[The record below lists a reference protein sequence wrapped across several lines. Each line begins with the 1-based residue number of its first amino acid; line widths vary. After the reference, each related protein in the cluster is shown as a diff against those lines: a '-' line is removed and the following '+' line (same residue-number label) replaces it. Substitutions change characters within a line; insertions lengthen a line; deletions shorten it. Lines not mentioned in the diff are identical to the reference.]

1 MKIDVKKG
9 NLERFVTP
17 ATAVFLFEGEEPAGS
32 AALLDRAS
40 GGLVTELLKAGDFK
54 GKLHA
59 TALLYPGKVL
69 PARRLILVGLG
80 KRNDVTIDRI
90 RGAFAAA
97 AREARR
103 LDAKDFAA
111 STDIGLPEEKPERIA
126 AAAVEGVLL
135 GLYRYLPYKT
145 VDREE
150 FRELRSFAIV
160 ETDGARGNALR
171 KAAAEAEAVSRA
183 VCFVRDLVSAPGNEM
198 TPDRMAK
205 EAKKMAAGREL
216 AVKVLDGPAM
226 RKLGMNALLGVARGS
241 AQPPRLIVVEHR
253 GGKKGTA
260 PVVLVGKGIT
270 FDSGGISLKPADNM
284 GEMKDDMAGGAAVLG
299 VLLAA
304 ADIGLPLNVV
314 GLVPAVENLP
324 DGKAYRPGDVLTTHS
339 GQTVEIMSTDAE
351 GRLILADALSYARK
365 RYRPAAV
372 IDLATLTGACV
383 IALGDLG
390 MGLFGTDADLNAR
403 IRAAAAETGDLVWEM
418 PLWDEYVELIKSDIA
433 DWKNTGGRS
442 GGAITAALF
451 LKQFAGEGPWAH
463 LDIAGASWLKKDRP
477 WTPKGASGIGVR
489 LMVEVLKRWSA
500 PA

>member
-1 MKIDVKKG
+1 MKIDLKKES
-9 NLERFVTP
+9 LERFVTP
-17 ATAVFLFEGEEPAGS
+17 AAAVFLFEGEEPSGS

-54 GKLHA
+54 GKLYA
-59 TALLYPGKVL
+59 TALLYTGKAL

-80 KRNDVTIDRI
+80 KRKEVTLDRI

-103 LDAKDFAA
+103 LDVKDFAA
-111 STDIGLPEEKPERIA
+111 SMDVGLPEEMPERIA

-150 FRELRSFAIV
+150 FRELKSFTIV
-160 ETDGARGNALR
+160 EADGARGKAVR

-205 EAKKMAAGREL
+205 EAKKMAAGRKL
-216 AVKVLDGPAM
+216 AVKVFGEPDL

-241 AQPPRLIVVEHR
+241 NEPPRLIAVEHR
-253 GGKKGTA
+253 GGKRGAA

-270 FDSGGISLKPADNM
+270 FDSGGISLKPAENM

-299 VLLAA
+299 VLQAA

-324 DGKAYRPGDVLTTHS
+324 DGKAYRPGDVLTTFS

-351 GRLILADALSYARK
+351 GRLILADALAYARK
-365 RYRPAAV
+365 HYRPTAL
-372 IDLATLTGACV
+372 IDMATLTGACV
-383 IALGDLG
+383 VALGDLG
-390 MGLFGTDADLNAR
+390 TGLFGTDADLNAR
-403 IRAAAAETGDLVWEM
+403 IRAAAAATGELVWEM
-418 PLWDEYVELIKSDIA
+418 PLWDDYVELIKSDVA

-463 LDIAGASWLKKDRP
+463 LDIAGAAWLKKDRP

-489 LMVEVLKRWSA
+489 LLVEVLKQWSA
-500 PA
+500 PT

>member
-17 ATAVFLFEGEEPAGS
+17 AAAVFLFEGEKPAGS
-32 AALLDRAS
+32 AAFLDQAT

-59 TALLYPGKVL
+59 TALLYPRKAL

-80 KRNDVTIDRI
+80 KRKEVTLDRI

-103 LDAKDFAA
+103 LDAKDLAA
-111 STDIGLPEEKPERIA
+111 STDIGLPEDMPERIA

-145 VDREE
+145 VDRAE
-150 FRELRSFAIV
+150 FRELGSFTIV
-160 ETDGARGNALR
+160 EADGARGKAIR

-205 EAKKMAAGREL
+205 EAKKMAAGRKL
-216 AVKVLDGPAM
+216 AVKVFGEPEL

-241 AQPPRLIVVEHR
+241 AQPPRLIAVEHR
-253 GGKKGTA
+253 GGKRGAA

-270 FDSGGISLKPADNM
+270 FDSGGISLKPAENM

-299 VLLAA
+299 VMQAA
-304 ADIGLPLNVV
+304 ADIDLPLNVV

-365 RYRPAAV
+365 RYRPAAI
-372 IDLATLTGACV
+372 IDMATLTGACV
-383 IALGDLG
+383 VALGDLG
-390 MGLFGTDADLNAR
+390 TGLFGTDADLNAR
-403 IRAAAAETGDLVWEM
+403 VRAAAAETGDLVWEM
-418 PLWDEYVELIKSDIA
+418 PLWEEYVELIKSDIA

-477 WTPKGASGIGVR
+477 WTPKGASGVGVR

>member
-17 ATAVFLFEGEEPAGS
+17 AAAVFLFEGEEPAGS
-32 AALLDRAS
+32 AALLDKTS

-59 TALLYPGKVL
+59 TALLYPGKAL

-80 KRNDVTIDRI
+80 KRTDVTIDRI

-103 LDAKDFAA
+103 LDAKDLAA
-111 STDIGLPEEKPERIA
+111 STDIGLPEEKPGRIA
-126 AAAVEGVLL
+126 AAAVDGVLL

-150 FRELRSFAIV
+150 FRELRSFTIV
-160 ETDGARGNALR
+160 EVDGARGKAIR

-183 VCFVRDLVSAPGNEM
+183 VCFVRDLVSAPGNDM
-198 TPDRMAK
+198 TPDRMAN
-205 EAKKMAAGREL
+205 EAKKMATGRGL
-216 AVKVLDGPAM
+216 AVKVLDEPAM

-241 AQPPRLIVVEHR
+241 AQPPRLIAVEHR
-253 GGKKGTA
+253 GGKRGAA

-270 FDSGGISLKPADNM
+270 FDSGGISLKPAENM

-299 VLLAA
+299 VLQAA

-365 RYRPAAV
+365 RYRPAA
-372 IDLATLTGACV
+372 IFDLATLTGACV

-403 IRAAAAETGDLVWEM
+403 IRAAAAETGDLVWEL

-477 WTPKGASGIGVR
+477 WTPRGASGVGVR

-500 PA
+500 PT

>member
-1 MKIDVKKG
+1 MKIEVKKES
-9 NLERFVTP
+9 LERFVTP
-17 ATAVFLFEGEEPAGS
+17 AAAAFLFEEEEPAGA
-32 AALLDRAS
+32 AALLDKAS

-59 TALLYPGKVL
+59 TALLYTGKAL

-80 KRNDVTIDRI
+80 KRKEVAIDRI
-90 RGAFAAA
+90 RGAFAVA

-103 LDAKDFAA
+103 LDVKDFAA
-111 STDIGLPEEKPERIA
+111 SMDIGLPEETPEHIA

-145 VDREE
+145 IDRAE
-150 FRELRSFAIV
+150 FRELKSFTIV
-160 ETDGARGNALR
+160 EPDGARGKVIR

-205 EAKKMAAGREL
+205 EAKKMASGRKL
-216 AVKVLDGPAM
+216 AVKVLGEPDL
-226 RKLGMNALLGVARGS
+226 RKLGMNALLGVSRGS
-241 AQPPRLIVVEHR
+241 NEPPRFIVVEHR
-253 GGKKGTA
+253 GGKKGAA

-270 FDSGGISLKPADNM
+270 FDSGGISLKPSENM
-284 GEMKDDMAGGAAVLG
+284 NEMKEDMAGGAAVLG
-299 VLLAA
+299 VMQAA
-304 ADIGLPLNVV
+304 ADIGIPLNVV

-324 DGKAYRPGDVLTTHS
+324 DGKAYKPGDVLTTFS

-351 GRLILADALSYARK
+351 GRLILADALSYARRFK
-365 RYRPAAV
+365 PAAV

-390 MGLFGTDADLNAR
+390 TGLFGTDEKLNAR
-403 IRAAAAETGDLVWEM
+403 IRAAAATTGELVWEM
-418 PLWDEYVELIKSDIA
+418 PLWEEYVELIKSDVA

-463 LDIAGASWLKKDRP
+463 LDIAGAAWLKKDRP

-489 LMVEVLKRWSA
+489 LMIEVLKRWSA

>member
-1 MKIDVKKG
+1 MKIDLKKG

-17 ATAVFLFEGEEPAGS
+17 AAALFLFEGEEPAGS
-32 AALLDRAS
+32 AALLDGAS

-59 TALLYPGKVL
+59 TALLYPGKAL

-80 KRNDVTIDRI
+80 KRKEVTLDRI
-90 RGAFAAA
+90 RGAFAVA

-103 LDAKDFAA
+103 LDTKDLAA
-111 STDIGLPEEKPERIA
+111 SMDIGLPEEKPERIA
-126 AAAVEGVLL
+126 TAAVDGVLL

-150 FRELRSFAIV
+150 FREIESFTIV
-160 ETDGARGNALR
+160 EPDGTRGKVIR

-205 EAKKMAAGREL
+205 EAKKMAAGRGL
-216 AVKVLDGPAM
+216 AVQVLDEPAM

-241 AQPPRLIVVEHR
+241 NEPPRLIVVEHR
-253 GGKKGTA
+253 GGKKGAA

-270 FDSGGISLKPADNM
+270 FDSGGISLKPAENM
-284 GEMKDDMAGGAAVLG
+284 GEMKEDMAGGAAVLG
-299 VLLAA
+299 VMQAA

-324 DGKAYRPGDVLTTHS
+324 DGKAYRPGDVLKTFS

-351 GRLILADALSYARK
+351 GRLILADALSYARRFK
-365 RYRPAAV
+365 PAAL
-372 IDLATLTGACV
+372 IDMATLTGACV
-383 IALGDLG
+383 VALGDLG
-390 MGLFGTDADLNAR
+390 TGLFGTDADLNAR
-403 IRAAAAETGDLVWEM
+403 IRTAAAVTGDLVWEM
-418 PLWDEYVELIKSDIA
+418 PLWDDYVELIKSDVA

-463 LDIAGASWLKKDRP
+463 LDIAGAAWLKKDRP
-477 WTPKGASGIGVR
+477 WTPKGASGVGVR
-489 LMVEVLKRWSA
+489 LLVEVLKRWSA

>member
-9 NLERFVTP
+9 NLDRFVTP
-17 ATAVFLFEGEEPAGS
+17 AAALFLFEGEGPAGS
-32 AALLDRAS
+32 AALLDGAS

-59 TALLYPGKVL
+59 TALLYPGKAL
-69 PARRLILVGLG
+69 RARRLILVGLG
-80 KRNDVTIDRI
+80 KRNEVTLDRI

-103 LDAKDFAA
+103 LDAKDLAVSA
-111 STDIGLPEEKPERIA
+111 DIGLPEEKPERIA

-135 GLYRYLPYKT
+135 GMYRYLPYKT
-145 VDREE
+145 VDRAE
-150 FRELRSFAIV
+150 FRELGSFTIV
-160 ETDGARGNALR
+160 EADGARGKAIR

-205 EAKKMAAGREL
+205 EAKKMAAGRKL
-216 AVKVLDGPAM
+216 AVNVFGEPEL

-241 AQPPRLIVVEHR
+241 AQPPRLIAVEHR
-253 GGKKGTA
+253 GGKRGAA

-270 FDSGGISLKPADNM
+270 FDSGGISLKPAENM

-299 VLLAA
+299 VMQAA

-365 RYRPAAV
+365 RYRPSAI
-372 IDLATLTGACV
+372 IDMATLTGACV
-383 IALGDLG
+383 VALGDLG
-390 MGLFGTDADLNAR
+390 TGLFGTDADLNAR

-418 PLWDEYVELIKSDIA
+418 PLWEEYVELIKSDIA

-477 WTPKGASGIGVR
+477 WTPKGASGVGVR